1 MAILVQYANGVPAVK
16 FSLDKSEIT
25 IGRGL
30 DNDIS
35 VDDEFVS
42 KNHAVIQLIK
52 DEVSSEMVCVLI
64 DNESTN
70 HTYVNNIKVSAHKL
84 DENDKV
90 FIGEN
95 EFRFSLESSTSEQ
108 FNITT
113 HGFFADD
120 APGLIH
126 AHIESNPITTTAT
139 RHKAVTIALDE
150 EEFSTKIDTDANK
163 RFSRR
168 LSLL

>member
-1 MAILVQYANGVPAVK
+1 MAILVQYANGVPGVK
-16 FSLDKSEIT
+16 FSLDKPEIT

-42 KNHAVIQLIK
+42 KNHAVIQLIQ

-90 FIGEN
+90 YIGQN
-95 EFRFSLESSTSEQ
+95 EFRFSVEPSSSAQ
-108 FNITT
+108 LNTT
-113 HGFFADD
+113 QRGFFADD

-126 AHIESNPITTTAT
+126 AHIDENPITTMTT
-139 RHKAVTIALDE
+139 HHEAVTTALDE
-150 EEFSTKIDTDANK
+150 ELSTKIDTDVNK